1 MTSGKSDEGVFGVSV
16 SISAVP
22 LSTIFGSRQFR
33 RRPFSTSHTAE
44 IDETHVREEKTLL
57 VDGNFLCSC

>member
-33 RRPFSTSHTAE
+33 RTSARSSLSPFYHE
-44 IDETHVREEKTLL
+44 GLKDEQEV
-57 VDGNFLCSC
+57 

>member
-1 MTSGKSDEGVFGVSV
+1 MVDIGVDRVTSGKSDEGVFGVSV

-33 RRPFSTSHTAE
+33 RTSARSSLSPFYHE
-44 IDETHVREEKTLL
+44 GLKDEEE
-57 VDGNFLCSC
+57 V